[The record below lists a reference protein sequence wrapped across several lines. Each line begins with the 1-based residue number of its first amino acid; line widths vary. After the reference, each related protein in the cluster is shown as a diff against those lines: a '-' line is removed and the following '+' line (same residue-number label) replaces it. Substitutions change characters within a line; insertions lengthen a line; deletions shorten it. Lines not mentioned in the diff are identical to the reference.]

1 MPTLATVTVA
11 IAALIHILISV
22 VEIFFWTNPVIYERL
37 GFTPDVA
44 NQVAPIV
51 QNAGLYNGFI
61 AAGLLWSAVAK
72 EYALPLRTFFLVCV
86 ATAGIF
92 GAITLRPTTLALQT
106 LPALLALIL
115 VWIAQKQL
123 KLKPE

>member
-1 MPTLATVTVA
+1 MAILATFAVA

-22 VEIFFWTNPVIYERL
+22 VEIFFWKTPVIYERL
-37 GFTPDVA
+37 GFTAEVA
-44 NQVAPIV
+44 SQVAPIV
-51 QNAGLYNGFI
+51 QNAGLYNSFI

-86 ATAGIF
+86 AIAGIF

-106 LPALLALIL
+106 MPALLALIL